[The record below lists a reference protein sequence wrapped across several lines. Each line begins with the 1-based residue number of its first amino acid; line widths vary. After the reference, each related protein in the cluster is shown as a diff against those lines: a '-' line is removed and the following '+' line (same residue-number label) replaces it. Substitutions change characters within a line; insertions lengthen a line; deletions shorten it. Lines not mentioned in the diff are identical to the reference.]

1 MAEST
6 ALRPKTA
13 KALKRRRREL
23 ARAIGPE
30 GVLVVP
36 AAHEVTRNRDVHY
49 PFRQSSDF
57 AWLTGFPEPDAVAV
71 LAPKRKDGEFVLFC
85 RPKDPEREIWDGHRF
100 GTEGAVEHF
109 GAHAAHPLSELDEK
123 LPALLADRKRV
134 YYPLGVDADFD
145 LQVMGWLRAVRAQA
159 RKGVSAPTELVTS
172 DTLLHERRLIKAK
185 GELATMRRAAG
196 ISAAAHRR
204 LMQACRPG
212 LNEQQL
218 EAAFLHACAEQG
230 ARFQAYPP
238 IVGGG
243 ANACVLHYI
252 DNAAVLADGDLVLV
266 DAGCELDDYASDI
279 TRTFPVNGRFS
290 APQRTLYELVLA
302 AQRAAIAAVKPGKRW
317 DAPHKAAL
325 KVLTRGLVDLGFI
338 EGSRK
343 DVPQLIK
350 DEKYKPF
357 YMHRTG
363 HWLGMDVHDVGSYK
377 QNGTWREL
385 EPGMVMTIEPGLY
398 VAPDAEVPAQFRG
411 IGIRIED
418 DVLVTED
425 GHEVLSRDVPKDV
438 EAIERLMAGAPAG
451 APADALAQASPAGAG
466 ASEET

>member
-1 MAEST
+1 MQSST
-6 ALRPKTA
+6 AKE
-13 KALKRRRREL
+13 LKRRRREI
-23 ARAIGPE
+23 ARAIGPD
-30 GVLVVP
+30 GVLIVP
-36 AAHEVTRNRDVHY
+36 AAREVTRNRDVHY

-71 LAPKRKDGEFVLFC
+71 LAPKHKDGEFILFC
-85 RPKDPEREIWDGHRF
+85 RPRDPEREVWDGYRF
-100 GTEGAVEHF
+100 GTEGAVEQF
-109 GAHAAHPLSELDEK
+109 GADLAHPLAELDEK
-123 LPALLADRKRV
+123 LPELLADRRRIH
-134 YYPLGVDADFD
+134 YPLGVDADFD
-145 LQVMGWLRAVRAQA
+145 LKVMDWLRTVRGQA

-172 DTLLHERRLIKAK
+172 DALLHERRLLKSK
-185 GELATMRRAAG
+185 RERATMRRAAA

-204 LMQACRPG
+204 LMQTCGPG
-212 LNEQQL
+212 MTEQQL
-218 EAAFLHACAEQG
+218 EAVFLHACAKQG

-243 ANACVLHYI
+243 ANACVLHYV
-252 DNAAVLADGDLVLV
+252 DNAATLRDGDLVLI
-266 DAGCELDDYASDI
+266 DAGCELDGYASDI
-279 TRTFPVNGRFS
+279 TRTFPVNGRFGE
-290 APQRTLYELVLA
+290 AQRTLYELVLA

-338 EGSRK
+338 EGSPE
-343 DVPQLIK
+343 DVTQLIK

-377 QNGTWREL
+377 QGGKWREL
-385 EPGMVMTIEPGLY
+385 QPGMVLTVEPGLY
-398 VAPDAEVPAQFRG
+398 VAPDAEVPEAFRG

-438 EAIERLMAGAPAG
+438 DAIERLMATGATT
-451 APADALAQASPAGAG
+451 DAGAG
-466 ASEET
+466 TTGSGEQ